1 MAITG
6 ANNKRCI
13 TYLIFNREQNFAP
26 TLNNL
31 RAFRVNWGI
40 CPSGPLNFEP
50 CHVGFVG
57 SLANGRCHSNLERII
72 FKLIKVFLRSYYR
85 IVTWAMALKLIS
97 DWVPQNLNNE
107 RSTLVAVMA
116 WCRQATSYYL
126 SQCCPRSMS
135 PYHIT
140 RSPWVNSK
148 GHHTTSYTGL
158 ISSQFSEIES
168 QSKWPN
174 SKYYRDLCILSSR

>member
-31 RAFRVNWGI
+31 RAFRVNWEAF

-97 DWVPQNLNNE
+97 D
-107 RSTLVAVMA
+107 
-116 WCRQATSYYL
+116 
-126 SQCCPRSMS
+126 
-135 PYHIT
+135 
-140 RSPWVNSK
+140 
-148 GHHTTSYTGL
+148 
-158 ISSQFSEIES
+158 
-168 QSKWPN
+168 
-174 SKYYRDLCILSSR
+174 